1 MTRAALI
8 ALAFGP
14 LALFGGS
21 GPALAQSDG
30 EKINQLIVYGDDPC
44 PQSSENEI
52 TVCARKGESERY
64 RIPVVLRADPLSPKN
79 EPWTERVEAYETV
92 GARKGEAERYR
103 IPEVLR
109 GDPLS
114 PKNEAWTDRVQ
125 AYETVGA
132 QGIASCSPVG
142 SGGATGCMAKLIDA
156 AYAEKREGGDIR
168 FGQLIET
175 ERAKRLSTLDSEAAA
190 TQARVEQLEKEY
202 DARIKAERDAEIP
215 GTAAPLPTPGK

>member
-1 MTRAALI
+1 MTRTGVFLTLVI
-8 ALAFGP
+8 SP
-14 LALFGGS
+14 LALLAGTA
-21 GPALAQSDG
+21 PALAQSDG
-30 EKINQLIVYGDDPC
+30 EKVNQLIVYGDDVC
-44 PQSSENEI
+44 PQSKENEI
-52 TVCARKGESERY
+52 TVCARKSEGERF
-64 RIPVVLRADPLSPKN
+64 
-79 EPWTERVEAYETV
+79 
-92 GARKGEAERYR
+92 R

-175 ERAKRLSTLDSEAAA
+175 ERAKRLSTIDVEAAA
-190 TQARVEQLEKEY
+190 TQARVELLEKEY
-202 DARIKAERDAEIP
+202 DAKIKAERDAETA
-215 GTAAPLPTPGK
+215 GTAAPLPAPKAPGK

>member
-1 MTRAALI
+1 MTRAAAI
-8 ALAFGP
+8 ALALSP

-64 RIPVVLRADPLSPKN
+64 RIPEVLRA
-79 EPWTERVEAYETV
+79 
-92 GARKGEAERYR
+92 
-103 IPEVLR
+103 
-109 GDPLS
+109 DPLS
-114 PKNEAWTDRVQ
+114 PKNEAWTDRVE

-142 SGGATGCMAKLIDA
+142 SGGATGCMARLIDT
-156 AYAEKREGGDIR
+156 AYKERREGGDTR

-175 ERAKRLSTLDSEAAA
+175 ERAKRLSTIDTEAAA

-202 DARIKAERDAEIP
+202 DAKVARERDAETP
-215 GTAAPLPTPGK
+215 GTAAPLPAPPGK

>member
-1 MTRAALI
+1 MTTTAALF
-8 ALAFGP
+8 ALALSP
-14 LALFGGS
+14 LALLAS
-21 GPALAQSDG
+21 AVPALAQADG
-30 EKINQLIVYGDDPC
+30 EKVNQLIVYGDDPC
-44 PQSSENEI
+44 PQSSEAEI
-52 TVCARKGESERY
+52 TVC
-64 RIPVVLRADPLSPKN
+64 
-79 EPWTERVEAYETV
+79 
-92 GARKGEAERYR
+92 ARKGEAERYR
-103 IPEVLR
+103 IPQALR
-109 GDPLS
+109 DDPLS

>member
-1 MTRAALI
+1 MTTTATLL
-8 ALAFGP
+8 ALAISP
-14 LALFGGS
+14 LALLCGAA
-21 GPALAQSDG
+21 PALAQSDG
-30 EKINQLIVYGDDPC
+30 EKINQLIIYGDDVC
-44 PQSSENEI
+44 PQSSEAEI
-52 TVCARKGESERY
+52 TVC
-64 RIPVVLRADPLSPKN
+64 
-79 EPWTERVEAYETV
+79 
-92 GARKGEAERYR
+92 ARKGEAERYR

-114 PKNEAWTDRVQ
+114 PKNEAWTDRVE

-142 SGGATGCMAKLIDA
+142 SGGATGCMAKLINT

-202 DARIKAERDAEIP
+202 DARIKAERDAETP
-215 GTAAPLPTPGK
+215 GTAAPLPAPPKTPGQ